1 MQGYDLTVSDGKEDI
16 IKNIIAEKNLNYVG
30 DLKLILEIHVVCE
43 DARESLQS
51 LIEKIRY
58 FHGTNKSE
66 DPEKTEE
73 AIILMGIV
81 IFFICYSM
89 ERIMTNF
96 CSPIVIT
103 HFPRKKME
111 PSIPACLLQLSSI

>member
-1 MQGYDLTVSDGKEDI
+1 M
-16 IKNIIAEKNLNYVG
+16 G

-58 FHGTNKSE
+58 FHGTKKSE

-73 AIILMGIV
+73 PVDLKGAKIVVEILDEMGQISDEAI
-81 IFFICYSM
+81 F
-89 ERIMTNF
+89 
-96 CSPIVIT
+96 
-103 HFPRKKME
+103 
-111 PSIPACLLQLSSI
+111 SIPIRFPIAFFLR